1 VPDLLDHAV
10 PTGWDGSAFDPLYSG
25 RFKHKNGATVIGL
38 CYLREDGKCYA
49 TYGDDGIISTDDYE
63 VLCYKPAK

>member
-1 VPDLLDHAV
+1 
-10 PTGWDGSAFDPLYSG
+10 
-25 RFKHKNGATVIGL
+25 
-38 CYLREDGKCYA
+38 LREDGKCYA